1 MKTKYFCA
9 NCGREVPPQAVSCP
23 GCLRQFT
30 AVRCPQCGFEG
41 EAKEFS
47 AGCPAC
53 GHLRPTLGDARSRG
67 KGSLRAPRGG
77 ARRALPPRFYL
88 VAGIGLS
95 ALVLVLLVLLLFSP

>member
-1 MKTKYFCA
+1 
-9 NCGREVPPQAVSCP
+9 VSCP

-41 EAKEFS
+41 EAEQFS

-53 GHLRPTLGDARSRG
+53 GHMRPTLGDAPSHAN
-67 KGSLRAPRGG
+67 GSMRAPRGR
-77 ARRALPPRFYL
+77 ARRALPARFYL

-95 ALVLVLLVLLLFSP
+95 ALVLVLLALLLLSP